1 MSATSAALDADAP
14 EVARVAFIGGAVETA
29 ARGLEVVGEVVLG
42 KVAVAQLQFACV
54 RPSCLERLASTCS
67 CTRVDH
73 LLTVTCFL
81 VLTVHA
87 PAHRVV
93 TLSQNHRC
101 VTSGIRLVLAI
112 LFRDV
117 SSVVIKD
124 FVDSTLSDD
133 LRVETLHVSGLDEVA
148 LLPVDSVVALRWEK
162 KRGLF
167 FAFQPDKIMF
177 FQFIAA

>member
-29 ARGLEVVGEVVLG
+29 ARRLEVVGEVVLG

-54 RPSCLERLASTCS
+54 RSSCLERLASTCS
-67 CTRVDH
+67 CTRVNH
-73 LLTVTCFL
+73 LLIVTCLL

-87 PAHRVV
+87 PPHRVV

-112 LFRDV
+112 LLRDV

-133 LRVETLHVSGLDEVA
+133 LRVEALHVSGLDEVA
-148 LLPVDSVVALRWEK
+148 LLPVDSVVVLRREE
-162 KRGLF
+162 KRGLL
-167 FAFQPDKIMF
+167 FAFQPDKKMF
-177 FQFIAA
+177 L